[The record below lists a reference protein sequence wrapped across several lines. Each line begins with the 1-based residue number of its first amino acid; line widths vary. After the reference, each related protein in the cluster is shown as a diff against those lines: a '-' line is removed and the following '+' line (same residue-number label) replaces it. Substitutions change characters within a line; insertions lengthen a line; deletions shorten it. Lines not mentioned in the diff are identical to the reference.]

1 MTVAQK
7 FEAVGLTPPK
17 MFDPIE
23 QLVGRWLAATDAF
36 ESESD
41 QAAARRVVLDYVVSQ
56 MGQFPS
62 DEQLAV
68 LGKVQAAYE
77 YVA

>member
-1 MTVAQK
+1 MTAET
-7 FEAVGLTPPK
+7 FTSVGLNPPK
-17 MFDPIE
+17 MFDSVE
-23 QLVGRWLAATDAF
+23 VSVDRWLAATDAF
-36 ESESD
+36 ESESA
-41 QAAARRVVLDYVVSQ
+41 QAAARLVIRDYVVSQ

-68 LGKVQAAYE
+68 LGRVQAAYE